1 MTSTTSLAMTHVA
14 KPASRLSAMPP
25 RARTAWYR
33 TLGQLALGLAAAA
46 VVGVLIG
53 HPWPVVTLCAFGV
66 VAWHYWRLRGVLLRL
81 TARQRLTPPLGE
93 GVWNELDRLL
103 YRGQDEMR
111 ARKRR
116 LIQMLRAYRAA
127 AAALPDAILVVERNS
142 QRIQWFNEAGTALLG
157 LRYPQDIGAPLV
169 QRLQPLPLANWMAA
183 GRHAEPLDAVS
194 PLNPAVNLSL
204 RLIPYSEDLWLL
216 VARDVSRL
224 LHLEQMR
231 RDFVANVS
239 HELRTPLTVVH
250 GYLDMLDPSEHPD
263 WAPMLAEMQRQSQR
277 MTQLVEDLLMLSRLE
292 STDTL
297 PAEEAVSMVSM
308 LSMLRR
314 EAIALSQNRH
324 EVSVEDRAGV
334 DLWGSN
340 KELHSAFSNLV
351 SNAVRYTPAGGHII
365 IRFRPDSAGGSHGGA
380 VLEVVDTGYG
390 IPAAHLPRVTER
402 FYRVS
407 TSRSRESGG
416 TGLGLSIVKH
426 VLNLHQAR
434 LDIAS
439 DVGRGS
445 TFSCHFGPDRVRSR
459 DDYIMQHAQ
468 ALP

>member
-1 MTSTTSLAMTHVA
+1 
-14 KPASRLSAMPP
+14 MPP
-25 RARTAWYR
+25 RSRTAWFR
-33 TLGQLALGLAAAA
+33 TLGQLALILAAA
-46 VVGVLIG
+46 VLLGLLVG
-53 HPWPVVTLCAFGV
+53 HPWPVLTLAALGI
-66 VAWHYWRLRGVLLRL
+66 VAWHYWRLRSVLLRL
-81 TARQRLTPPLGE
+81 TARQRLTPSQGD

-111 ARKRR
+111 GRKRR
-116 LIQMLRAYRAA
+116 LIEMLRAYRAVA
-127 AAALPDAILVVERNS
+127 TALPDAIVVVERNS
-142 QRIQWFNEAGTALLG
+142 QRIQWFNAAGTSLLG
-157 LRYPQDIGAPLV
+157 LRYPADIGAPLV
-169 QRLQPLPLANWMAA
+169 QRLQPLPLAHWLAA
-183 GRHAEPLDAVS
+183 GRHAEPLETVS
-194 PLNPAVNLSL
+194 PLNPSINLSL

-250 GYLDMLDPSEHPD
+250 GYLDMIDPAEYPD
-263 WAPMLAEMQRQSQR
+263 WAPMVAEMQRQSQR

-297 PAEEAVSMVSM
+297 PVEETVPMSSM
-308 LSMLRR
+308 LSALRR
-314 EAIALSQNRH
+314 EAVALSQNRH
-324 EVSVEDRAGV
+324 EITVQDIAGV

-351 SNAVRYTPAGGHII
+351 SNAVRYTPAGGHIT
-365 IRFRPDSAGGSHGGA
+365 IRFRPEAVDRDGV
-380 VLEVVDTGYG
+380 VLEVVDSGYG
-390 IPAAHLPRVTER
+390 IPAAHLPRITER

-445 TFSCHFGPDRVRSR
+445 TFSCHFGADRVRRR
-459 DDYIMQHAQ
+459 DDYEMPYAET
-468 ALP
+468 LP